1 MKPWRTEHFTP
12 RPSVMSYAVLPDG
25 IPPCPCD
32 RLASAGL
39 RPPPLETLSL
49 SWKAPFET
57 HFVSLSHVIVRLPW
71 MCSRVFLKTRPSALR
86 RCGKWLLLLL
96 VRCDARVF
104 SCFKTLTGLH
114 RLSVSCLCP
123 INIPSPWRGVI
134 LINPRVNTHTR
145 TKKTDKL
152 TTQSMQPWKTST
164 KSCNTRKLV

>member
-25 IPPCPCD
+25 IPSCPCD

-39 RPPPLETLSL
+39 RPPPLETSSL

-71 MCSRVFLKTRPSALR
+71 MCRRVLCRRVFLKTRPTALR

-104 SCFKTLTGLH
+104 SCFKTLRGSTDWASRVYVPSIFH
-114 RLSVSCLCP
+114 HHEEVLSSLTHA
-123 INIPSPWRGVI
+123 W
-134 LINPRVNTHTR
+134 THTHA
-145 TKKTDKL
+145 
-152 TTQSMQPWKTST
+152 Q
-164 KSCNTRKLV
+164 RKQTN